1 MSEKESITT
10 LLTLLESR
18 QARLTA
24 ACKEIADWVDHQ
36 GGHPTAVRIRDRLN
50 DIDKDAP
57 SIQSALTSL
66 KPADPLYPSSADALR
81 QPRFSLSSTGW
92 KTDGTWAFFAPRN

>member
-1 MSEKESITT
+1 MSERESITT
-10 LLTLLESR
+10 LLTLLDARE
-18 QARLTA
+18 ARLAA

-66 KPADPLYPSSADALR
+66 KPTEPPLPKFR
-81 QPRFSLSSTGW
+81 
-92 KTDGTWAFFAPRN
+92 